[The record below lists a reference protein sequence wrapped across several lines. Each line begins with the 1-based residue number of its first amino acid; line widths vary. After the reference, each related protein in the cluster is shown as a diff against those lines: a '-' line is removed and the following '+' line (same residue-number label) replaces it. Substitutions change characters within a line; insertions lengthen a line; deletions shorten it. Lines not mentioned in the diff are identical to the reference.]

1 MTPQYLYFYIIIH
14 GMLIAEFIV
23 KLYLQIHLKIKNKYS
38 CKTK

>member
-1 MTPQYLYFYIIIH
+1 MTPQYFYFCTTIH

-23 KLYLQIHLKIKNKYS
+23 KLYLQTYLKIKNKYP